1 MKKQKKDRTIIWPGQ
16 RIFRSMCAVLL
27 CFVIY
32 YLRGCRGIP
41 FYSAL
46 AVLQCIQPYQEST
59 IKMGK
64 KRAKGTLIGAFW
76 GLVVILL
83 RMWTE
88 PLQFINS
95 EMAGYVLISV
105 FTGIVLYSTVLIKC
119 TDNSYF
125 SCVVFLSITVIHSGD
140 ANPFLFVLDRVLDT
154 MIGVVLA
161 LIVNT
166 VHMPRKK
173 QKDILFVS
181 GVDDTI
187 LTSKEELT
195 PYSKVELNRLLD
207 NGMQFTI
214 STLRTPANVREV
226 LNGVRLKLPIIAM
239 DGAVLYDMKE
249 NAYLKSFQMSGENAE
264 RMSAFLQ
271 KLEIGFFIN
280 VVVDDLLV
288 IYYKYLGNEAQKKIY
303 DKMHK
308 SPYRNYVRRPL
319 PEGEQVTY
327 FMMIEEKEKAEE
339 IYQKIRK
346 ESWADEY
353 KVIHYDSNDYP
364 GYTYIK
370 VYSKEATRENM
381 LEELKKMTGLEKTVT
396 FGSVEGKYDVVIE
409 DSDRDTMVKRL
420 KSKFE
425 PFVWQSGT

>member
-271 KLEIGFFIN
+271 KLEISFFIN